1 MPGSPSGACAAPAY
15 PAASVRR
22 AMPPPSARCG
32 GCRPLHPPPLLALC
46 TPVVAAHNRR
56 PSPMHL
62 ASTRAHRHGDHI
74 SASPRTAAPLLH
86 LCTCAPVR
94 LRASAGLPERDRCA
108 WRPRR
113 RGDGHRGAH
122 GDGAGAAG
130 GRSISGRS
138 ISDCRGAART
148 GGDRH
153 SGAAH
158 VQSVMCV
165 MWYARGPRV
174 LGEQAARRRRPG
186 TGSPQTHQEGLEEAW
201 PHGPCAMPMVVIW
214 PPGRAQACIRPWP
227 ALGAQVV
234 SKLTG
239 DSIVCEHMRVTS
251 TPRSGHFL
259 PRD

>member
-74 SASPRTAAPLLH
+74 SAPPRTAAPLLH
-86 LCTCAPVR
+86 LCTSAPVR

-138 ISDCRGAART
+138 ISGRSISGRSISDCRGAART

-158 VQSVMCV
+158 VQSVMCDV
-165 MWYARGPRV
+165 VCTRAAG
-174 LGEQAARRRRPG
+174 ARRA
-186 TGSPQTHQEGLEEAW
+186 GSSTA
-201 PHGPCAMPMVVIW
+201 A
-214 PPGRAQACIRPWP
+214 PPGNGISPDPPGGSRRSVATWP
-227 ALGAQVV
+227 ARNANGCDLATRPCSSLHPPLASPIGAQEV
-234 SKLTG
+234 SNLT
-239 DSIVCEHMRVTS
+239 RQK
-251 TPRSGHFL
+251 
-259 PRD
+259 

>member
-15 PAASVRR
+15 PAVSVRR
-22 AMPPPSARCG
+22 AMPPPCARCG

-74 SASPRTAAPLLH
+74 SAPPRTAAPLLH
-86 LCTCAPVR
+86 LCTSAPVR

-108 WRPRR
+108 WCPRR

-138 ISDCRGAART
+138 ITDCRGART
-148 GGDRH
+148 GGDCH

-174 LGEQAARRRRPG
+174 LGEQAAARRRR
-186 TGSPQTHQEGLEEAW
+186 LERDL
-201 PHGPCAMPMVVIW
+201 PR
-214 PPGRAQACIRPWP
+214 PPRRVYEKRGHMARAQCQW
-227 ALGAQVV
+227 LQ
-234 SKLTG
+234 
-239 DSIVCEHMRVTS
+239 
-251 TPRSGHFL
+251 SGHQAVL
-259 PRD
+259 KPASALARPRRARGVKPHRR

>member
-86 LCTCAPVR
+86 LCTSAPVR

-158 VQSVMCV
+158 VQSVMCDV
-165 MWYARGPRV
+165 VCTRAAG
-174 LGEQAARRRRPG
+174 ARRA
-186 TGSPQTHQEGLEEAW
+186 GSSTA
-201 PHGPCAMPMVVIW
+201 A
-214 PPGRAQACIRPWP
+214 PPGNGISPDPPGGSRRSVATWP
-227 ALGAQVV
+227 ARNANGCNLATRPCSSLHPPLASPIGAQEV
-234 SKLTG
+234 SNLT
-239 DSIVCEHMRVTS
+239 RQK
-251 TPRSGHFL
+251 
-259 PRD
+259 

>member
-1 MPGSPSGACAAPAY
+1 MRGAGLPRRLGAPRNAATLRALRRLPSTASTPSACALHARC
-15 PAASVRR
+15 RR
-22 AMPPPSARCG
+22 AY
-32 GCRPLHPPPLLALC
+32 PPPL
-46 TPVVAAHNRR
+46 AH
-56 PSPMHL
+56 
-62 ASTRAHRHGDHI
+62 ASRLYTCAQCSHSHGDHI
-74 SASPRTAAPLLH
+74 SAPPRTAAPLLH
-86 LCTCAPVR
+86 LCTSAPVR

-113 RGDGHRGAH
+113 RGDGHRSAH

-174 LGEQAARRRRPG
+174 LGEHAAARRRRPG
-186 TGSPQTHQEGLEEAW
+186 TGSPQTPQEGLEEAW
-201 PHGPCAMPMVVIW
+201 PHGPRAMPMVVIW

-227 ALGAQVV
+227 ALGAQAV
-234 SKLTG
+234 SNLTG
-239 DSIVCEHMRVTS
+239 DSIVCEHMLVTS
-251 TPRSGHFL
+251 K
-259 PRD
+259 